1 VENGQGHPP
10 AVLDPQSGKESW
22 RITMDRKF
30 WQGLLGV
37 WRLLVSW
44 LGDRGIFEDRKEAGM
59 REKKLE
65 EMVQEMN
72 LTKEEKRVHA
82 RLIREC
88 RERDGKLIRQR
99 QESEEGIQI
108 LTAHLCYLTKAMEI
122 IDQHLQEANDR
133 LADVIL
139 LHIPDSKIPH
149 A

>member
-1 VENGQGHPP
+1 
-10 AVLDPQSGKESW
+10 
-22 RITMDRKF
+22 MDHNFR
-30 WQGLLGV
+30 QGLSGV
-37 WRLLVSW
+37 WRLLVNW
-44 LGDRGIFEDRKEAGM
+44 LGDRGILEDRKEAGM
-59 REKKLE
+59 REKRLE
-65 EMVQEMN
+65 EMLQEMN

-82 RLIREC
+82 RLVQDC
-88 RERDGKLIRQR
+88 RERDRKLLQQR

-108 LTAHLCYLTKAMEI
+108 LTAHLCYLTKAMEL

>member
-1 VENGQGHPP
+1 
-10 AVLDPQSGKESW
+10 
-22 RITMDRKF
+22 MDRNF

-37 WRLLVSW
+37 WRFFVNW
-44 LGDRGIFEDRKEAGM
+44 LGDRGILEDRKETGM
-59 REKKLE
+59 GEKKLE

-72 LTKEEKRVHA
+72 LTKEEKKVHA
-82 RLIREC
+82 RLVREC
-88 RERDGKLIRQR
+88 RERDGKLTQHRP
-99 QESEEGIQI
+99 ESEEGIQI

-133 LADVIL
+133 LADMFL

>member
-1 VENGQGHPP
+1 MVHNFCQG
-10 AVLDPQSGKESW
+10 
-22 RITMDRKF
+22 F
-30 WQGLLGV
+30 FGV
-37 WRLLVSW
+37 WRFLVNW
-44 LGDRGIFEDRKEAGM
+44 LGDRGILGDRKEAGM
-59 REKKLE
+59 REKGLE

-72 LTKEEKRVHA
+72 LTKEEKKVHA

-88 RERDGKLIRQR
+88 RERDGKLPRHR
-99 QESEEGIQI
+99 RESEEGIQI

>member
-1 VENGQGHPP
+1 MDKAIHPLF
-10 AVLDPQSGKESW
+10 LDLQSGKESW
-22 RITMDRKF
+22 RITMDHNF

-37 WRLLVSW
+37 WRFLVNR
-44 LGDRGIFEDRKEAGM
+44 LGGRGILEDRKEAGM

-65 EMVQEMN
+65 KVLQEMN

-82 RLIREC
+82 RLILDC
-88 RERDGKLIRQR
+88 RERERKLTRHR

-108 LTAHLCYLTKAMEI
+108 LTAHLCYLTKAIEM